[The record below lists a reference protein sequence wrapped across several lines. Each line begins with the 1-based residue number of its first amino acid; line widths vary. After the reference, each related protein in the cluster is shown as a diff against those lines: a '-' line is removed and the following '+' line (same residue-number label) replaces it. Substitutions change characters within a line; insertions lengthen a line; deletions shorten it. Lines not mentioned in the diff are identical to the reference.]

1 MHCAVCDARPPAQGI
16 QGHGFYGN
24 CVVPII
30 ENTAR
35 ECELT
40 DRLRQAIIQYPQA
53 NAVLVRRHGALGA
66 ALCCA
71 ALCCSCGITSS
82 LCCVLMSCTTSSRC
96 RVIWHKG
103 KHMPSFL
110 TGVYVWG
117 HDWIS
122 AKTQAECYDYLFEA
136 AVRMAQLGI
145 DASRPPPPLLLGD
158 AAANGTSNGKRA
170 AENGV
175 HVHGAPRR
183 FTHSVARGGGG
194 GGGGGGSV
202 GAHSAALV
210 YRTKYQHLQ
219 MLL

>member
-71 ALCCSCGITSS
+71 VLLMWHYVIVVLCAHVMHHIIT
-82 LCCVLMSCTTSSRC
+82 VPR
-96 RVIWHKG
+96 
-103 KHMPSFL
+103 
-110 TGVYVWG
+110 
-117 HDWIS
+117 D
-122 AKTQAECYDYLFEA
+122 
-136 AVRMAQLGI
+136 MAQGQAHALIPHRCVRLG
-145 DASRPPPPLLLGD
+145 A
-158 AAANGTSNGKRA
+158 
-170 AENGV
+170 
-175 HVHGAPRR
+175 
-183 FTHSVARGGGG
+183 
-194 GGGGGGSV
+194 
-202 GAHSAALV
+202 
-210 YRTKYQHLQ
+210 
-219 MLL
+219 